1 MRIDDDSS
9 GLGAPLHENQ
19 TVTEAGMT
27 QGQRIVVEPG
37 QAPLSSEVR
46 LHHWLMLCS
55 FAVGACYMH
64 RCKVGR
70 FVSAPVRVGK
80 IFFLI

>member
-46 LHHWLMLCS
+46 LKTFKFFTDNPPKS
-55 FAVGACYMH
+55 
-64 RCKVGR
+64 R
-70 FVSAPVRVGK
+70 K
-80 IFFLI
+80 IFPTQLIAFLTPKLVFFVL